1 MSPCRKILMGIF
13 AGLCIFCLAGIIH
26 AAEKAGP
33 IPMNELLEKAKAE
46 GTVTLYHST
55 PNWEGD
61 AILGGFRKK
70 YPFMKTDQYRQPTY
84 KVWEKYKAE
93 YRGNKKIADVMFCG
107 GAGMVENIKYMT
119 SYITAED
126 KNFDHKDPQ
135 NRWIAVRPFTASMMT
150 NRNLVKGPDIPKD
163 WLDWINPRPSW
174 KGKIGISDPRSLSYA
189 YYTVYGFYQTFGME
203 TLKKIFAGLKKSEP
217 KIVLAATT
225 GTEAAITGEM
235 PIILDVLMDRWVEY
249 GVQRKAPLD
258 WIYPTSGMIV
268 YNMVAGPLKD
278 APHPYAARLLLT
290 YMLSEDCQKILSNMG
305 YYVWRRGIKPQPYLK
320 PLTEIKT
327 INVFDE
333 VESER
338 KRPELI
344 ALWESYFA
352 Q

>member
-1 MSPCRKILMGIF
+1 MSPSKKL
-13 AGLCIFCLAGIIH
+13 LAGVLGGLAILFGAGIVW
-26 AAEKAGP
+26 AADLSAT
-33 IPMNELLEKAKAE
+33 IPMKELLEKAKAE

-119 SYITAED
+119 SYVTAED
-126 KNFDHKDPQ
+126 KNFDHRDPQ
-135 NRWIAVRPFTASMMT
+135 NRWIAVRPFTASMMI
-150 NRNLVKGPDIPKD
+150 NRNLIKGADIPKD
-163 WLDWINPRPSW
+163 WLDWINPRPTW

-189 YYTVYGFYQTFGME
+189 YYTIYGLYQTFGLE
-203 TLKKIFAGLKKSEP
+203 TTKKIFAGLKKSEP
-217 KIVLAATT
+217 KVALAATT
-225 GTEAAITGEM
+225 AAEAALTGEM
-235 PIILDVLMDRWVEY
+235 PIVFDVLMDRWVELA
-249 GVQRKAPLD
+249 VNKKAPLE
-258 WIYPTSGMIV
+258 WIYPASGMIV
-268 YNMVAGPLKD
+268 YNMVGGVLKD
-278 APHPYAARLLLT
+278 APHPYAGRLLLT

-305 YYVWRRGIKPQPYLK
+305 YYVWRKGIKPQAYLK
-320 PLTEIKT
+320 LFSEIKT

-344 ALWESYFA
+344 ALWETYFA